1 MIIDLNIDVPF
12 TFEVNSS
19 TVVKAFSFNRVH
31 YAYCTDT
38 NMDMCSGIRD
48 LRSQIKLPL
57 EQLLESNVG
66 KQNDCGQLNEGGG
79 RDLVFKGSEE
89 EEQVHCC
96 NRKPK
101 GLHSTPINIYRKEE
115 N

>member
-38 NMDMCSGIRD
+38 NMDM
-48 LRSQIKLPL
+48 IKLPL